1 MALRPSAALP
11 ELAISVVLYHSDL
24 LLFERLLVS
33 LGAALRQADLS
44 FTELICIDH
53 SQDPEYAGRLRA
65 LCDRHEDAGGLSIEC
80 IHAEQ
85 NLGYGAGHNMALSLV
100 NSHFHLL
107 LNPDVE
113 LDKCALEVALETL
126 RSDSTLAA
134 VAPIGLSPSGDRE
147 YLAKEY
153 PSVLVLALRAFAPQ
167 WLQRRFSGMLARYE
181 MREMPVEGSSRP
193 IPIASGCC
201 MWVRREYFDG
211 VGGFDEGYF
220 LYFEDFDLSLRLS
233 RLGTLIEHDG
243 IEIIHH
249 GGKAAQKGWR
259 HIWWFSRS
267 AIRFFQSWGWR
278 WFG

>member
-1 MALRPSAALP
+1 MALHPSAVLP

-24 LLFERLLVS
+24 QLFERLLVS
-33 LGAALRQADLS
+33 LGAALRQADSL

-53 SQDPEYAGRLRA
+53 SQDPEYAGRVRA

-85 NLGYGAGHNMALSLV
+85 NLGYGAGHNMALSRV

-113 LDKCALEVALETL
+113 LDKCALKVALETL
-126 RSDSTLAA
+126 ISDSTLAG
-134 VAPIGLSPSGDRE
+134 VAPIGFSPSGDRE

-181 MREMPVEGSSRP
+181 MREMPVKGRSRP

>member
-1 MALRPSAALP
+1 
-11 ELAISVVLYHSDL
+11 
-24 LLFERLLVS
+24 
-33 LGAALRQADLS
+33 
-44 FTELICIDH
+44 
-53 SQDPEYAGRLRA
+53 
-65 LCDRHEDAGGLSIEC
+65 
-80 IHAEQ
+80 
-85 NLGYGAGHNMALSLV
+85 
-100 NSHFHLL
+100 
-107 LNPDVE
+107 
-113 LDKCALEVALETL
+113 
-126 RSDSTLAA
+126 
-134 VAPIGLSPSGDRE
+134 
-147 YLAKEY
+147 LAKEY

>member
-24 LLFERLLVS
+24 LLFERLLLS

-53 SQDPEYAGRLRA
+53 SQDPEYAGRVRA
-65 LCDRHEDAGGLSIEC
+65 LCDRPEYAGALSIEC

-85 NLGYGAGHNMALSLV
+85 NLGYGAGHNIALSRV

-134 VAPIGLSPSGDRE
+134 VAPIGFSPSGDRE

-193 IPIASGCC
+193 ISIASGCC

-233 RLGTLIEHDG
+233 CLGTLIEHDG

>member
-1 MALRPSAALP
+1 MALHPSAVLP

-24 LLFERLLVS
+24 LLFERLLIS

-53 SQDPEYAGRLRA
+53 SQDPDYAGRVRA
-65 LCDRHEDAGGLSIEC
+65 LCNRHEDAGGLSIEC

-85 NLGYGAGHNMALSLV
+85 NLGYGAGHNMALSRV

-113 LDKCALEVALETL
+113 LDKYALKVALETL
-126 RSDSTLAA
+126 ISDSTLAA
-134 VAPIGLSPSGDRE
+134 VAPIGLSPRGDRE

-181 MREMPVEGSSRP
+181 MREMPVKGSSRP

-233 RLGTLIEHDG
+233 RLGTLIEHNG
-243 IEIIHH
+243 IKIIHH